1 MPKGRNRLAEA
12 LQSNRDLRNQLQGVE
27 WPLQLRI
34 RELEME
40 RDKSAALA
48 KEDRER
54 LERLEQGMEAAKG
67 LIQWLLASGKAR

>member
-1 MPKGRNRLAEA
+1 MPKGRNKLAEA

-27 WPLQLRI
+27 WPLQVRI

-48 KEDRER
+48 QEHRER
-54 LERLEQGMEAAKG
+54 LARLEQGMEAAKG